1 MDTSQIIQ
9 LQVQDRWSELAQLL
23 GAFAGEPSNLHP
35 ALRWAAQD
43 KNHEDEGRAGQGP
56 CSQAG
61 LMEEGQTMQMKM
73 EKNPHFLP
81 FNQTKHEFTCGLE
94 RAKIYYEGPDIHS
107 LSWVS
112 KIWNTVACSI
122 AVYGYS

>member
-43 KNHEDEGRAGQGP
+43 EDDEDEGRTGKGP
-56 CSQAG
+56 CCQAG
-61 LMEEGQTMQMKM
+61 LIEEKQPCK
-73 EKNPHFLP
+73 
-81 FNQTKHEFTCGLE
+81 
-94 RAKIYYEGPDIHS
+94 
-107 LSWVS
+107 
-112 KIWNTVACSI
+112 
-122 AVYGYS
+122 